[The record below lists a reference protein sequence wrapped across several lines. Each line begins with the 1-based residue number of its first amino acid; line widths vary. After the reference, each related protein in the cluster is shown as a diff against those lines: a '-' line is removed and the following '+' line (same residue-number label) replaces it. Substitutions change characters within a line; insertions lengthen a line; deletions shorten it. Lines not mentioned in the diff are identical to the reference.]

1 MRGSSSF
8 AGAYGFVHGGATARQ
23 MLPSVTP
30 LFERAVASLSRPM
43 MSMKEQKGWV
53 MTSLDMDVD
62 AALAEAHI
70 PSLLMAL
77 AHLTGD
83 LSLLTPERRPEV
95 ATTISE
101 EKVLPAEEQ
110 AEIRRLAHERLT
122 AWIDGGR
129 PPVPDIGMDGLERMI
144 RYLIGDDV
152 DGSYIPFLE
161 EEIGV
166 RDFRKPDWSSPTLRA
181 AAGAMHV
188 VIIGAGMSGLLA
200 AIRLQQAGIAFTI
213 LEKNPEIGGTWYE
226 NTYPGCRVDS
236 DNQLYSYSFE
246 PNPLWPQHFSTRD
259 KLLAY
264 FQRIVEKY
272 DLRRHIRFDA
282 MVEEARYDEAAQRWT
297 VRYCDDRGS
306 LQVIS
311 GDALF
316 SAVGQLNT
324 PRYPDIPGLESFA
337 GPAFHSARWRH
348 DVDLKGK
355 KVAVIGTGASAF
367 QFVPEIQQQVG
378 RLDVYQRNPPWLLP
392 TPHYQEDVSPAQQW
406 LLAQMPFYANW
417 YRFWLYW
424 RTVDGMY
431 AGVKADPDYEGG
443 PEAIGA
449 LNAQMRAVLEQWI
462 RQHAGDDPKLEGK
475 VIPDYP
481 VGGKRGLRDN
491 GAWIRALRQDNVNVI
506 TDRIRE
512 IRPNGVVTEGGHFR
526 PADVLIYGTGFRA
539 SEFLSSYRIYG
550 RGGIELQQKW
560 QGNARAYLGTVVPDF
575 PNMFIFYGPNTNLVV
590 NGSIILFAEC
600 SVGYAI
606 DCLKLAALEKAA
618 VIEVRQDVYDDYNRR
633 VDEANA
639 MMAWGTPQVSSWYKN
654 DQGRVSQNWP
664 FPTVDFWEATR
675 AAKPEDFFCEPR
687 VTPDRAA

>member
-1 MRGSSSF
+1 
-8 AGAYGFVHGGATARQ
+8 
-23 MLPSVTP
+23 
-30 LFERAVASLSRPM
+30 
-43 MSMKEQKGWV
+43 MKEQKGWV

-77 AHLTGD
+77 VHLTGD

-101 EKVLPAEEQ
+101 EKVLPAEER
-110 AEIRRLAHERLT
+110 AEIRRLAHEKLT

-264 FQRIVEKY
+264 FQRIGEKY

-526 PADVLIYGTGFRA
+526 PANVLIYGTGFRA

-639 MMAWGTPQVSSWYKN
+639 MMAWGAPQVSSWYKN

>member
-1 MRGSSSF
+1 
-8 AGAYGFVHGGATARQ
+8 
-23 MLPSVTP
+23 
-30 LFERAVASLSRPM
+30 M

-77 AHLTGD
+77 VHLTGD

-110 AEIRRLAHERLT
+110 AEIRRLAHEKLT

-526 PADVLIYGTGFRA
+526 PANVLIYGTGFRA

-639 MMAWGTPQVSSWYKN
+639 MMAWGAPQVSSWYKN
-654 DQGRVSQNWP
+654 EQGRVSQNWP

>member
-1 MRGSSSF
+1 MIGME
-8 AGAYGFVHGGATARQ
+8 GQKG
-23 MLPSVTP
+23 SVTTLP
-30 LFERAVASLSRPM
+30 
-43 MSMKEQKGWV
+43 
-53 MTSLDMDVD
+53 DMDVD

-95 ATTISE
+95 ATTIIE
-101 EKVLPAEEQ
+101 EKILPAEEQ
-110 AEIRRLAHERLT
+110 AEIRRLAHEKLT
-122 AWIDGGR
+122 AWIDAGR
-129 PPVPDIGMDGLERMI
+129 PTVPDIGMHALERMI
-144 RYLIGDDV
+144 RYLIGDHV

-166 RDFRKPDWSSPTLRA
+166 GDFRKPDWSSPKLRA
-181 AAGAMHV
+181 AASAMHV
-188 VIIGAGMSGLLA
+188 IIVGAGMSGLLA

-246 PNPLWPQHFSTRD
+246 PNPLWPQHFSTQD

-306 LQVIS
+306 LHVVP

-348 DVDLKGK
+348 DVNLKRK

-367 QFVPEIQQQVG
+367 QFVPEIHPQVG

-424 RTVDGMY
+424 RTVDGMH
-431 AGVKADPDYEGG
+431 AGVKADPDYKGG
-443 PEAIGA
+443 PEAIGT
-449 LNAQMRAVLEQWI
+449 LNAQMRTVLEQWI
-462 RQHAGDDPKLEGK
+462 RRHAGDDPKLEGK

-491 GAWIRALRQDNVNVI
+491 GAWIKALRQDNVNVI

-512 IRPNGVVTEGGHFR
+512 IRPDGVVAQDGRFR
-526 PADVLIYGTGFRA
+526 AADVLIYGTGFRA

-550 RGGIELQQKW
+550 RGGVELQEKW

-606 DCLKLAALEKAA
+606 DCLKLAALENAA
-618 VIEVRQDVYDDYNRR
+618 VIEVRQEVYDDYNRR

-639 MMAWGTPQVSSWYKN
+639 TMAWGAPQVSSWYKN

-664 FPTVDFWEATR
+664 FPTVDFWKATR

-687 VTPDRAA
+687 ATSDRAA

>member
-1 MRGSSSF
+1 
-8 AGAYGFVHGGATARQ
+8 
-23 MLPSVTP
+23 
-30 LFERAVASLSRPM
+30 
-43 MSMKEQKGWV
+43 
-53 MTSLDMDVD
+53 MTSLDMDLDMDVD

-77 AHLTGD
+77 VHLTGD

-101 EKVLPAEEQ
+101 EKALPAEEQ
-110 AEIRRLAHERLT
+110 AEIRRLAHEKLT

-129 PPVPDIGMDGLERMI
+129 PPVPDIGMDRLERMI
-144 RYLIGDDV
+144 RYLIGDAV

-246 PNPLWPQHFSTRD
+246 PNPLWPQHFSTQD

-367 QFVPEIQQQVG
+367 QFVPEIQSQVG

-462 RQHAGDDPKLEGK
+462 RLHAGDDPKLEGK

-512 IRPNGVVTEGGHFR
+512 IRPNGVVTDGGHFR

-639 MMAWGTPQVSSWYKN
+639 MMAWGAPQVSSWYKN

>member
-1 MRGSSSF
+1 
-8 AGAYGFVHGGATARQ
+8 
-23 MLPSVTP
+23 
-30 LFERAVASLSRPM
+30 
-43 MSMKEQKGWV
+43 

-77 AHLTGD
+77 VHLTGD

-110 AEIRRLAHERLT
+110 AEIRRLAHEKLT

-526 PADVLIYGTGFRA
+526 PANVLIYGTGFRA

-639 MMAWGTPQVSSWYKN
+639 MMAWGAPQVSSWYKN
-654 DQGRVSQNWP
+654 EQGRVSQNWP

>member
-1 MRGSSSF
+1 
-8 AGAYGFVHGGATARQ
+8 
-23 MLPSVTP
+23 
-30 LFERAVASLSRPM
+30 
-43 MSMKEQKGWV
+43 

-77 AHLTGD
+77 VHLTGD

-110 AEIRRLAHERLT
+110 AEIRRLAHEKLT

-324 PRYPDIPGLESFA
+324 PRYPDIPGLECFA

-367 QFVPEIQQQVG
+367 QFVPEIQPQAG
-378 RLDVYQRNPPWLLP
+378 RVDVYQRNPPWLMP
-392 TPHYQEDVSPAQQW
+392 TPHYHEDVSPAQQW

-512 IRPNGVVTEGGHFR
+512 IRPNGLVTEGGHFR

-639 MMAWGTPQVSSWYKN
+639 MMAWGAPQVSSWYKN

>member
-1 MRGSSSF
+1 
-8 AGAYGFVHGGATARQ
+8 
-23 MLPSVTP
+23 
-30 LFERAVASLSRPM
+30 M

-77 AHLTGD
+77 VHLTGD

-181 AAGAMHV
+181 AAGTMHV

-526 PADVLIYGTGFRA
+526 PANVLIYGTGFRA

-639 MMAWGTPQVSSWYKN
+639 MMAWGAPQVSSWYKN